1 MIDRHLKNGF
11 LFPPIVSRQVI
22 DDEMLS
28 PYMKELVD
36 KQGKK
41 SGPTPIQTYHGK
53 HLFLMT
59 PLVRLYL
66 DLGLKVTNITKFIQ
80 YVPGKCLLP
89 FANKVVQLRSEATD
103 DKDDAK
109 QLTAKLF
116 GNAGIYPI
124 CKINPCVTHSIKFIP
139 CVKFT
144 QYVKFCVNFR
154 LWQTS
159 RKGDQSHRH
168 QSLCR
173 LEQANPWW
181 KESLL

>member
-11 LFPPIVSRQVI
+11 LFPPIISRREI
-22 DDEMLS
+22 DDDMLS

-53 HLFLMT
+53 NLFLMT

-66 DLGLKVTNITKFIQ
+66 ELGLKVTNITKFVQ

-89 FANKVVQLRSEATD
+89 FASKVVQLRLEATD

-109 QLTAKLF
+109 QMTAKLF
-116 GNAGIYPI
+116 GNAGMFTQYV
-124 CKINPCVTHSIKFIP
+124 KLTP

-144 QYVKFCVNFR
+144 QCVKFVTFR
-154 LWQTS
+154 FWQTS
-159 RKGDQSHRH
+159 
-168 QSLCR
+168 
-173 LEQANPWW
+173 
-181 KESLL
+181 